1 VSEEFCRSDEVRQ
14 NHQQQQQ
21 QQQKKKNEKKETVY
35 PSRVVL
41 SPSRGGSGSFRW
53 QMYNASHSGCLRTLR
68 CMLSQ

>member
-14 NHQQQQQ
+14 NQQQQQ
-21 QQQKKKNEKKETVY
+21 QQQKKNEKKKEVY